1 MTAGKIQFAENEGTY
16 VLKFLGEIR
25 LTLCSSLES
34 FLDNMF
40 NDPDFSSVIIDLS
53 ETSTIDSTSLGIL
66 ARLSIQ
72 AKKRFN
78 LVPILISTQNDI
90 TRILLSMGFDSVFVL
105 VREFDDLIKLPMND
119 LPCEDSTEPATQER
133 VLNAHKVLMSL
144 NEDNRKAFSELVK
157 QLEKGKTS
165 SDKDDKNDK
174 DDKDDRNNDDKNK
187 NDDSDS

>member
-25 LTLCSSLES
+25 LTLCSSMES

-66 ARLSIQ
+66 AKLSIQ

-78 LVPILISTQNDI
+78 LVPILISTQDDI
-90 TRILLSMGFDSVFVL
+90 TRVLLSMGFDSVFVL
-105 VREFDDLIKLPMND
+105 VREFDELIELPMND
-119 LPCEDSTEPATQER
+119 LPCESNTEPATQER

-144 NEDNRKAFSELVK
+144 NEDNRKAFSKLVE
-157 QLEKGKTS
+157 QLEKGQTS
-165 SDKDDKNDK
+165 RDEDEDDDDNDK
-174 DDKDDRNNDDKNK
+174 DDN
-187 NDDSDS
+187 SDS